1 MNDTKKNHRLFDI
14 SYVWEIVKMLP
25 LLAAA
30 AYLIGYVVNQSYLTS
45 LGIPYVRFI
54 NSMFFKSGILVL
66 AVFLPVID
74 TVYVAFD
81 EPTDNLGKA
90 IRYIPIVANHSVSI
104 TVILTC
110 LVTWGVP
117 NDFTF
122 FRKERPFSN
131 VLLIIMI
138 IDFGLW
144 NYATSYAGKGM
155 SFRTKSLVL
164 ILPAAAVYT
173 CALLVCPAAS
183 RSLLKLL
190 GLTSFVTF
198 CLLGLYGD
206 RRLTTAGPLVIIVLF
221 FFCCSIFGRHVYPS
235 IPQYFGGTRPYV
247 ATLTV
252 KAEYATAMAQ
262 MGFVLT
268 QSSQIEKATIVYDD
282 ADTYVLTNDRGSH
295 AVSKQVFVAISS
307 SK

>member
-1 MNDTKKNHRLFDI
+1 MNDTQKNHRLFDI

-54 NSMFFKSGILVL
+54 NSVFFKSGILVL
-66 AVFLPVID
+66 AVFLPVIY
-74 TVYVAFD
+74 TVYIAFD
-81 EPTDNLGKA
+81 EPTDNLRKA
-90 IRYIPIVANHSVSI
+90 SRYIPIVTNHSVSI
-104 TVILTC
+104 IVILTW
-110 LVTWGVP
+110 LVTCGIP
-117 NDFTF
+117 NDFTCF
-122 FRKERPFSN
+122 KKELPFSN
-131 VLLIIMI
+131 LLFILII
-138 IDFGLW
+138 IDLGLW
-144 NYATSYAGKGM
+144 NYATSYAGRRM
-155 SFRTKSLVL
+155 SFRIKSLVL
-164 ILPAAAVYT
+164 ILMAAAVYI
-173 CALLVCPAAS
+173 CAMLVFPVAS
-183 RSLLKLL
+183 RSLLILL
-190 GLTSFVTF
+190 GITSVITF
-198 CLLGLYGD
+198 LVLGLYGD
-206 RRLTTAGPLVIIVLF
+206 RMLTTVGPLVFIILF
-221 FFCCSIFGRHVYPS
+221 FFCCSIFGRHVYPA